1 MKTKI
6 LALLLLSATLGGC
19 NKFLE
24 EKPLAEVALDQHYKN
39 LYDVQ
44 AAIAGMYSAFQ
55 LEMVGKG
62 NYQDNKDNY
71 LEKYLYWGEYRA
83 DNFDRAISYTKD
95 YVDEIVLNSLTPTNQ
110 FSDWSGLYTA
120 IGRINNNI
128 KYIPKAAELDSRITP
143 EMLKDYL
150 SQCYALRAMCYFYLV
165 RVWGDAPIW
174 LEPYE
179 DVQQPAASAREPKDK
194 ILNEVIIPDLEKAY
208 SLVDKDAK
216 NALWTIGGAG
226 ICAIMS
232 DVYMWKKDYQNA
244 TKWITRLFLTKS
256 PTGVSYAGTNETNLQ
271 DGASWKTIF
280 VNPTSSKE
288 TIWSIHWDYLKNG
301 CACMQTSWSP
311 NNKQI
316 IVDEGVWATWFQPQ
330 TTTSPSPDIRPQQTL
345 DVYFGLPSNK
355 RDRFIKWYPTDAN
368 PTKADPWPVTNQA
381 LPVYLTM
388 YRLSDMYLLY
398 AEALNGLGDRTNA
411 LKYLNFVRKRARLP
425 QYDANDAS
433 IATSYQ
439 LETTIL
445 DERRLE
451 LFGEGKR
458 WFDLVR
464 TGRVKDVMDPILKR
478 RQEEAGNLDKPGFLD
493 PTNRVYW
500 PIHRNVLNSNKSLVQ
515 NPGYTD

>member
-1 MKTKI
+1 
-6 LALLLLSATLGGC
+6 
-19 NKFLE
+19 
-24 EKPLAEVALDQHYKN
+24 
-39 LYDVQ
+39 
-44 AAIAGMYSAFQ
+44 
-55 LEMVGKG
+55 
-62 NYQDNKDNY
+62 
-71 LEKYLYWGEYRA
+71 
-83 DNFDRAISYTKD
+83 
-95 YVDEIVLNSLTPTNQ
+95 
-110 FSDWSGLYTA
+110 
-120 IGRINNNI
+120 
-128 KYIPKAAELDSRITP
+128 
-143 EMLKDYL
+143 
-150 SQCYALRAMCYFYLV
+150 
-165 RVWGDAPIW
+165 
-174 LEPYE
+174 
-179 DVQQPAASAREPKDK
+179 
-194 ILNEVIIPDLEKAY
+194 
-208 SLVDKDAK
+208 
-216 NALWTIGGAG
+216 
-226 ICAIMS
+226 
-232 DVYMWKKDYQNA
+232 
-244 TKWITRLFLTKS
+244 
-256 PTGVSYAGTNETNLQ
+256 
-271 DGASWKTIF
+271 
-280 VNPTSSKE
+280 
-288 TIWSIHWDYLKNG
+288 
-301 CACMQTSWSP
+301 MQTSWSP

-368 PTKADPWPVTNQA
+368 PTKADPWPVTNQT

-411 LKYLNFVRKRARLP
+411 LKYLNFVRKRARLSL
-425 QYDANDAS
+425 YDANDAS

-439 LETTIL
+439 LETAIL

-464 TGRVKDVMDPILKR
+464 TGRVKEVMDPILKR